1 MPEPKPWPPLWELSR
16 VRLLEFL
23 RTGEAVFW
31 TFMFPV
37 VMAFVLGIAFRN
49 SGPEKIV
56 VGVEQGHAQS
66 DKIAAALERYPDM
79 LVRRLAA
86 DEIAAALRT
95 GRVTLAVKPAEGD
108 AAGYI

>member
-37 VMAFVLGIAFRN
+37 LMAFVLGIAFRN

-56 VGVEQGHAQS
+56 VGVETGHARSAQ
-66 DKIAAALERYPDM
+66 IAAALNAYPDM
-79 LVRRLAA
+79 LVRSLAA
-86 DEIAAALRT
+86 DEVSAAAIC
-95 GRVTLAVKPAEGD
+95 AER
-108 AAGYI
+108 A